1 MPRTALAELLT
12 VAGVASR
19 DGRRT
24 HIHGEDPVFPT
35 RFRVGAA
42 GAAAIAACA
51 VAADALWASRGSE
64 RQSQAISIDLRHAAA
79 SLRSVRYL
87 QIDGATPKELFDP
100 ISGLYQAQ
108 GGRWVFLH
116 CNFSNHHAAALG
128 TLGLAVDG
136 RREAVANAVREWDA
150 YRLEDAVH
158 AAGGCAGVVRNSEE
172 WSRHPQSA
180 AVASLPLIE
189 IDRIGDAPQESLG
202 DAVRPLSG
210 LRVLDLTR
218 VLAGPTCAKALAE
231 HGADVLKISGPHLPH
246 SGEVEIDTGLGK
258 LSAFLDLRSSA
269 DLETLLSLVHDGR
282 CDVFSQSYRPGS
294 LAGRGLDVATLA
306 ALRPGIVCVELSAW
320 GRTGPWAQ
328 RRGFDT
334 VVQCT
339 SGMAAIQGTDEAPRT
354 IPVSAID
361 YVSGYLM
368 AFGAM
373 VALERRARE
382 GGSWHVRLSLARTG
396 KWIVDR
402 GLLDADVIANVPK
415 ELSEDEI
422 ARFAAYTPSSLGS
435 IRHLMPVAHMPE
447 TPPHWSR
454 PPVPLGHDAPV
465 WPVRATT

>member
-1 MPRTALAELLT
+1 MPRAALAELLT
-12 VAGVASR
+12 VAGLASR
-19 DGRRT
+19 DRRQV

-51 VAADALWASRGSE
+51 VAADDLWASRGPV
-64 RQSQAISIDLRHAAA
+64 RRPQAISIDLRHAAA

-87 QIDGATPKELFDP
+87 QIDGAAPKELFDP

-116 CNFSNHHAAALG
+116 CNFSNHRAAVSGTLSLPMDAGRAAL
-128 TLGLAVDG
+128 AD
-136 RREAVANAVREWDA
+136 AVREWDA
-150 YRLEDAVH
+150 YKLEDAVH
-158 AAGGCAGVVRNSEE
+158 AAGGCAAAVRDSDE
-172 WSRHPQSA
+172 WSRHPQST

-189 IDRIGDAPQESLG
+189 IDRIGDAPQELLS
-202 DAVRPLSG
+202 AAARPLSS

-269 DLETLLSLVHDGR
+269 DLETLFSLVRDGR
-282 CDVFSQSYRPGS
+282 CDVFSQSYRPES

-320 GRTGPWAQ
+320 GRAGPWAQ

-334 VVQCT
+334 VAQCV
-339 SGMAAIQGTDEAPRT
+339 SGMAAIQGGGQAPRT
-354 IPVSAID
+354 MPVSAID

-382 GGSWHVRLSLARTG
+382 GGSWRVRVSLARTG

-402 GLLDADVIANVPK
+402 GLLDADLIADVSK
-415 ELSEDEI
+415 ELPEDEI
-422 ARFAAYTPSSLGS
+422 ARLTMYTPSPLGS
-435 IRHLMPVAHMPE
+435 IRHLSPVARMSE
-447 TPPHWSR
+447 TAPHWSR
-454 PPVPLGHDAPV
+454 SPVPLGCDAPV
-465 WPVRATT
+465 WPTRVVM